1 MEYGA
6 KSLVIGLDLG
16 GTNSVFGVVDS
27 KGEII
32 ATTSIKTQAYPS
44 VDQYIMESVKA
55 IKQIAEQVGGMEKI
69 RAMGIGAPCGNYYK
83 GTIEH
88 AANLVW
94 AKGIVPLANM
104 FVNELGIPVVVT
116 NDAKAAA
123 MGEMKYGV
131 AVGMNNFVELTLGT
145 GVGSGIVANGQLI
158 YGFDGFA
165 GELGHM
171 IVEPD
176 GRPCGCGRKG
186 CLETYCSATGVV
198 RTAIAMLE
206 ESSEATSLRDIA
218 TDKLTSYE
226 VYKAAM
232 AGDTMAQEVFKQTGR
247 RIGIACA
254 NIATFLSPEAFIFF
268 GGLAQ
273 AGELLLRPIE
283 EAYNENVLSLYKG
296 NSRTA
301 GSSSRSSSPIR
312 TSSSSASRR
321 RSRTSSTRR
330 RSSIPST
337 PKLSR
342 IRRSRTSRTA

>member
-27 KGEII
+27 QGEII

-206 ESSEATSLRDIA
+206 ESPEATSLRDIA
-218 TDKLTSYE
+218 SDKLTSYE

-232 AGDTMAQEVFKQTGR
+232 AGDAMAQEVFKQTGR

-296 NSRTA
+296 KARFLMSGLDGA
-301 GSSSRSSSPIR
+301 KAAILGA
-312 TSSSSASRR
+312 SA
-321 RSRTSSTRR
+321 
-330 RSSIPST
+330 IAWDL
-337 PKLSR
+337 K
-342 IRRSRTSRTA
+342 

>member
-1 MEYGA
+1 MEYGT

-44 VDQYIMESVKA
+44 VDQYVMESVKA
-55 IKQIAEQVGGMEKI
+55 VKQIAEQVGGMEKI
-69 RAMGIGAPCGNYYK
+69 HAMGIGAPCGNYYK

-104 FVNELGIPVVVT
+104 FINELGIPVVVT

-131 AVGMNNFVELTLGT
+131 TVGMNNFVELTLGT

-158 YGFDGFA
+158 YGSDGFA

-232 AGDTMAQEVFKQTGR
+232 AGDAMAQEVFKQTGR

-296 NSRTA
+296 KARFLMSGLDGA
-301 GSSSRSSSPIR
+301 KAAILGA
-312 TSSSSASRR
+312 SA
-321 RSRTSSTRR
+321 
-330 RSSIPST
+330 IAWDL
-337 PKLSR
+337 K
-342 IRRSRTSRTA
+342 

>member
-27 KGEII
+27 QGEII
-32 ATTSIKTQAYPS
+32 ATTSIKTQVYPS
-44 VDQYIMESVKA
+44 VDQYVMESVKA
-55 IKQIAEQVGGMEKI
+55 VKQIAEQVGGMEKI

-94 AKGIVPLANM
+94 GKGIVPLANM

-232 AGDTMAQEVFKQTGR
+232 AGDAMAQEVFKQTGR

-296 NSRTA
+296 KARFLMSGLDGA
-301 GSSSRSSSPIR
+301 KAAILGA
-312 TSSSSASRR
+312 SA
-321 RSRTSSTRR
+321 
-330 RSSIPST
+330 IAWDL
-337 PKLSR
+337 K
-342 IRRSRTSRTA
+342 INN

>member
-206 ESSEATSLRDIA
+206 ESSEATSVRDIA

-296 NSRTA
+296 KARFLMSGLDGTKA
-301 GSSSRSSSPIR
+301 AILGA
-312 TSSSSASRR
+312 SA
-321 RSRTSSTRR
+321 
-330 RSSIPST
+330 IAWDL
-337 PKLSR
+337 K
-342 IRRSRTSRTA
+342 

>member
-198 RTAIAMLE
+198 RTAIAML
-206 ESSEATSLRDIA
+206 
-218 TDKLTSYE
+218 
-226 VYKAAM
+226 
-232 AGDTMAQEVFKQTGR
+232 
-247 RIGIACA
+247 
-254 NIATFLSPEAFIFF
+254 
-268 GGLAQ
+268 
-273 AGELLLRPIE
+273 
-283 EAYNENVLSLYKG
+283 
-296 NSRTA
+296 
-301 GSSSRSSSPIR
+301 
-312 TSSSSASRR
+312 
-321 RSRTSSTRR
+321 
-330 RSSIPST
+330 
-337 PKLSR
+337 
-342 IRRSRTSRTA
+342 

>member
-55 IKQIAEQVGGMEKI
+55 IKQIAEQVGGIEKI

-296 NSRTA
+296 KARFLMSGLDGA
-301 GSSSRSSSPIR
+301 KAAILGA
-312 TSSSSASRR
+312 SA
-321 RSRTSSTRR
+321 
-330 RSSIPST
+330 IAWDL
-337 PKLSR
+337 K
-342 IRRSRTSRTA
+342 

>member
-16 GTNSVFGVVDS
+16 GTNSEFGVVDS

-32 ATTSIKTQAYPS
+32 TTTSIKTQAYPS
-44 VDQYIMESVKA
+44 VDQYVMESVKA
-55 IKQIAEQVGGMEKI
+55 VKQIAEQVGGMEKI

-131 AVGMNNFVELTLGT
+131 AVGMKNFVELTLGT

-232 AGDTMAQEVFKQTGR
+232 AGDAMAQEVFKQTGR

-296 NSRTA
+296 KARFLMSGLDGA
-301 GSSSRSSSPIR
+301 KAAILGA
-312 TSSSSASRR
+312 SA
-321 RSRTSSTRR
+321 
-330 RSSIPST
+330 IAWDL
-337 PKLSR
+337 K
-342 IRRSRTSRTA
+342 INN

>member
-206 ESSEATSLRDIA
+206 ESPEATSLSDFA

-296 NSRTA
+296 KARFLMSGLDGA
-301 GSSSRSSSPIR
+301 KAAILGA
-312 TSSSSASRR
+312 SA
-321 RSRTSSTRR
+321 
-330 RSSIPST
+330 IAWDL
-337 PKLSR
+337 K
-342 IRRSRTSRTA
+342 

>member
-206 ESSEATSLRDIA
+206 ESPEATSLRDIA

-232 AGDTMAQEVFKQTGR
+232 AGDAMAQEVFKQTGR

-296 NSRTA
+296 KARFLMSGLDGA
-301 GSSSRSSSPIR
+301 KAAILGA
-312 TSSSSASRR
+312 SAIAWDLR
-321 RSRTSSTRR
+321 
-330 RSSIPST
+330 
-337 PKLSR
+337 
-342 IRRSRTSRTA
+342 

>member
-94 AKGIVPLANM
+94 AKGIVPLANI

-131 AVGMNNFVELTLGT
+131 AVGMTNFVELTLGT

-206 ESSEATSLRDIA
+206 ESPEATSLRDIA

-296 NSRTA
+296 KARFLMSGLDGA
-301 GSSSRSSSPIR
+301 KAAILGA
-312 TSSSSASRR
+312 SA
-321 RSRTSSTRR
+321 
-330 RSSIPST
+330 IAWDL
-337 PKLSR
+337 K
-342 IRRSRTSRTA
+342 

>member
-171 IVEPD
+171 IVEPN

-206 ESSEATSLRDIA
+206 ESPEATSVRDIA

-296 NSRTA
+296 KARFLMSGLDGA
-301 GSSSRSSSPIR
+301 KAAILGA
-312 TSSSSASRR
+312 SA
-321 RSRTSSTRR
+321 
-330 RSSIPST
+330 IAWDL
-337 PKLSR
+337 K
-342 IRRSRTSRTA
+342 

>member
-32 ATTSIKTQAYPS
+32 ATTSIKTQSYPS

-171 IVEPD
+171 IVEPN

-206 ESSEATSLRDIA
+206 ESPEATSVRDIA

-232 AGDTMAQEVFKQTGR
+232 AGDAMAQEVFKQTGR

-296 NSRTA
+296 KARFLMSGLDGA
-301 GSSSRSSSPIR
+301 KAAILGA
-312 TSSSSASRR
+312 SA
-321 RSRTSSTRR
+321 
-330 RSSIPST
+330 IAWDL
-337 PKLSR
+337 K
-342 IRRSRTSRTA
+342 

>member
-1 MEYGA
+1 MEYGT
-6 KSLVIGLDLG
+6 KSFVIGLDLG

-32 ATTSIKTQAYPS
+32 VTTSIKTQAYPS

-55 IKQIAEQVGGMEKI
+55 VKQIAEQVGGMEKI

-198 RTAIAMLE
+198 RTAIAMLK
-206 ESSEATSLRDIA
+206 ESSETTSLRDIA
-218 TDKLTSYE
+218 TDKLTSYD

-232 AGDTMAQEVFKQTGR
+232 AGDTMAQEIFKQTGR

-296 NSRTA
+296 KAKFMMSGLDGA
-301 GSSSRSSSPIR
+301 KAAILGA
-312 TSSSSASRR
+312 SA
-321 RSRTSSTRR
+321 
-330 RSSIPST
+330 IAWDL
-337 PKLSR
+337 K
-342 IRRSRTSRTA
+342 

>member
-55 IKQIAEQVGGMEKI
+55 VKQIAEQVGGMEKI

-131 AVGMNNFVELTLGT
+131 AVGMKNFVELTLGT

-232 AGDTMAQEVFKQTGR
+232 AGDAMAQEVFKQTGR

-296 NSRTA
+296 KARFLMSGLDGA
-301 GSSSRSSSPIR
+301 KAAILGA
-312 TSSSSASRR
+312 SA
-321 RSRTSSTRR
+321 
-330 RSSIPST
+330 IAWDL
-337 PKLSR
+337 K
-342 IRRSRTSRTA
+342 

>member
-44 VDQYIMESVKA
+44 VDQYIMESVKV

-296 NSRTA
+296 KARFLMSGLDGA
-301 GSSSRSSSPIR
+301 KAAILGA
-312 TSSSSASRR
+312 SA
-321 RSRTSSTRR
+321 
-330 RSSIPST
+330 IAWDL
-337 PKLSR
+337 K
-342 IRRSRTSRTA
+342 

>member
-145 GVGSGIVANGQLI
+145 GVGSGIVSNGQLI

-206 ESSEATSLRDIA
+206 ESPETTSLRDIA

-296 NSRTA
+296 KARFLMSGLDGA
-301 GSSSRSSSPIR
+301 KAAILGA
-312 TSSSSASRR
+312 SA
-321 RSRTSSTRR
+321 
-330 RSSIPST
+330 IAWDL
-337 PKLSR
+337 K
-342 IRRSRTSRTA
+342 

>member
-44 VDQYIMESVKA
+44 VDQYIMESVKV

-206 ESSEATSLRDIA
+206 ESPEATSLRDIA

-296 NSRTA
+296 KARFLMSGLDGA
-301 GSSSRSSSPIR
+301 KAAILGA
-312 TSSSSASRR
+312 SA
-321 RSRTSSTRR
+321 
-330 RSSIPST
+330 IAWDL
-337 PKLSR
+337 K
-342 IRRSRTSRTA
+342 

>member
-1 MEYGA
+1 MEYGT

-55 IKQIAEQVGGMEKI
+55 VKQIAEQVGGMEKI

-94 AKGIVPLANM
+94 AKDIVPLANI

-206 ESSEATSLRDIA
+206 ESSETTSLRDIA

-273 AGELLLRPIE
+273 AGELLLRPIK

-296 NSRTA
+296 KAKFMMSGLDGA
-301 GSSSRSSSPIR
+301 KAAILGA
-312 TSSSSASRR
+312 SA
-321 RSRTSSTRR
+321 
-330 RSSIPST
+330 IAWDL
-337 PKLSR
+337 K
-342 IRRSRTSRTA
+342 

>member
-44 VDQYIMESVKA
+44 VDQYIMESVKV

-94 AKGIVPLANM
+94 AKGVVPLANM
-104 FVNELGIPVVVT
+104 FVDELGIPVVVT

-186 CLETYCSATGVV
+186 CLETYCSATGAV

-206 ESSEATSLRDIA
+206 ESPEATSLRDIA

-296 NSRTA
+296 KARFLMSGLDGA
-301 GSSSRSSSPIR
+301 KAAILGA
-312 TSSSSASRR
+312 SA
-321 RSRTSSTRR
+321 
-330 RSSIPST
+330 IAWDL
-337 PKLSR
+337 K
-342 IRRSRTSRTA
+342 

>member
-88 AANLVW
+88 AAKLVW

-206 ESSEATSLRDIA
+206 ESPEATSLRDIA

-296 NSRTA
+296 KARFLMSGLDGA
-301 GSSSRSSSPIR
+301 KAAILGA
-312 TSSSSASRR
+312 SA
-321 RSRTSSTRR
+321 
-330 RSSIPST
+330 IAWDL
-337 PKLSR
+337 K
-342 IRRSRTSRTA
+342 

>member
-206 ESSEATSLRDIA
+206 ESSETTSLRDIA

-296 NSRTA
+296 KARFLKSGLDGANA
-301 GSSSRSSSPIR
+301 AILGA
-312 TSSSSASRR
+312 SA
-321 RSRTSSTRR
+321 
-330 RSSIPST
+330 IAWDL
-337 PKLSR
+337 K
-342 IRRSRTSRTA
+342 

>member
-206 ESSEATSLRDIA
+206 ES
-218 TDKLTSYE
+218 
-226 VYKAAM
+226 
-232 AGDTMAQEVFKQTGR
+232 
-247 RIGIACA
+247 
-254 NIATFLSPEAFIFF
+254 P
-268 GGLAQ
+268 
-273 AGELLLRPIE
+273 
-283 EAYNENVLSLYKG
+283 
-296 NSRTA
+296 
-301 GSSSRSSSPIR
+301 
-312 TSSSSASRR
+312 
-321 RSRTSSTRR
+321 
-330 RSSIPST
+330 
-337 PKLSR
+337 
-342 IRRSRTSRTA
+342 

>member
-44 VDQYIMESVKA
+44 VDQYIMESVKV

-206 ESSEATSLRDIA
+206 ESPEATSVRDIA

-296 NSRTA
+296 KARFLMSGLDGA
-301 GSSSRSSSPIR
+301 KAAILGA
-312 TSSSSASRR
+312 SA
-321 RSRTSSTRR
+321 
-330 RSSIPST
+330 IAWDL
-337 PKLSR
+337 K
-342 IRRSRTSRTA
+342 

>member
-27 KGEII
+27 QGEII

-171 IVEPD
+171 IVEPG

-186 CLETYCSATGVV
+186 CLETYCSATGAV

-206 ESSEATSLRDIA
+206 ESPEATSLRDIA

-296 NSRTA
+296 KARFLMSGLDGA
-301 GSSSRSSSPIR
+301 KAAILGA
-312 TSSSSASRR
+312 SA
-321 RSRTSSTRR
+321 
-330 RSSIPST
+330 IAWDL
-337 PKLSR
+337 K
-342 IRRSRTSRTA
+342 

>member
-198 RTAIAMLE
+198 RTTIAMLE
-206 ESSEATSLRDIA
+206 ESSEATSVRDIA

-296 NSRTA
+296 KARFLMSGLDGA
-301 GSSSRSSSPIR
+301 KAAILGA
-312 TSSSSASRR
+312 SA
-321 RSRTSSTRR
+321 
-330 RSSIPST
+330 IAWDL
-337 PKLSR
+337 K
-342 IRRSRTSRTA
+342 

>member
-94 AKGIVPLANM
+94 ANGIVPLANM

-206 ESSEATSLRDIA
+206 ESPEATSLRDIA

-296 NSRTA
+296 KARFLMSGLDGA
-301 GSSSRSSSPIR
+301 KAAILGA
-312 TSSSSASRR
+312 SA
-321 RSRTSSTRR
+321 
-330 RSSIPST
+330 IAWDL
-337 PKLSR
+337 K
-342 IRRSRTSRTA
+342 

>member
-44 VDQYIMESVKA
+44 LDQYIMESVKA

-296 NSRTA
+296 KARFLMSGLDGA
-301 GSSSRSSSPIR
+301 KAAILGA
-312 TSSSSASRR
+312 SA
-321 RSRTSSTRR
+321 
-330 RSSIPST
+330 IAWDL
-337 PKLSR
+337 K
-342 IRRSRTSRTA
+342 

>member
-32 ATTSIKTQAYPS
+32 TTTSIKTQAYPS
-44 VDQYIMESVKA
+44 VDQYVMESVKA
-55 IKQIAEQVGGMEKI
+55 VKQIAEQVGGMEKI

-296 NSRTA
+296 KARFLMSGLDGA
-301 GSSSRSSSPIR
+301 KAAILGA
-312 TSSSSASRR
+312 SA
-321 RSRTSSTRR
+321 
-330 RSSIPST
+330 IAWDL
-337 PKLSR
+337 K
-342 IRRSRTSRTA
+342 

>member
-44 VDQYIMESVKA
+44 VDLYIMESVKA

-296 NSRTA
+296 KARFLMSGLDGA
-301 GSSSRSSSPIR
+301 KAAILGA
-312 TSSSSASRR
+312 SA
-321 RSRTSSTRR
+321 
-330 RSSIPST
+330 IAWDL
-337 PKLSR
+337 K
-342 IRRSRTSRTA
+342 

>member
-198 RTAIAMLE
+198 RTTIAMLE
-206 ESSEATSLRDIA
+206 ESPEATSVRDIA

-296 NSRTA
+296 KARFLMSGLDGA
-301 GSSSRSSSPIR
+301 KAAILGA
-312 TSSSSASRR
+312 SA
-321 RSRTSSTRR
+321 
-330 RSSIPST
+330 IAWDL
-337 PKLSR
+337 K
-342 IRRSRTSRTA
+342 